1 MNNQERKNLFQF
13 DNGEVLEAF
22 ERAVRKNN
30 ADRFIKTLSN
40 TFNELQTTNL
50 IKLLSDYEK
59 FLSDYEKSLELND
72 ENINL

>member
-30 ADRFIKTLSN
+30 AERFIKTLSN
-40 TFNELQTTNL
+40 TFNELQTTNI

-59 FLSDYEKSLELND
+59 FLSDLEELNNED
-72 ENINL
+72 TNL